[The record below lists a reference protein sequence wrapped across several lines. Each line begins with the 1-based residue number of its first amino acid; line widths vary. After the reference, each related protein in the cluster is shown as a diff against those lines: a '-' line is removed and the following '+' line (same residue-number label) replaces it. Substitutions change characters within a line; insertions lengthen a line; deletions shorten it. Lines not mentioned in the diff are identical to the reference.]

1 LRTWIIIVLGGLAV
15 AAAVAVLV
23 VMRTG
28 LSADR
33 EPGRVETAVARQ
45 LVRLSIP
52 AGQTALQSPLS
63 GPETWRQ
70 GVGLFRSHCAM
81 CHGEDGMAANSIG
94 PRMYPPVPDLSSEGI
109 QRFSDGALFAIVRH
123 GVSWTGMPAF
133 GRVLS
138 EADTWKLVAFVRKTP
153 SLKSGDL
160 VTTGGGTSDST
171 VGVRVVI
178 DGTRFHPDEATINL
192 GESAQWSNADPFPH
206 NVTSESG
213 TFHSEDLAP
222 DGTWVFRPTERGTF
236 EYHCT
241 LHPGMKAVLRVR

>member
-1 LRTWIIIVLGGLAV
+1 LRTWILIVLGGLAV
-15 AAAVAVLV
+15 AAALAVVAVL
-23 VMRTG
+23 RTG

-33 EPGRVETAVARQ
+33 APGRVETTVARQ

-52 AGQTALQSPLS
+52 AAQSAVRNPLS
-63 GPETWRQ
+63 GPESWRQ
-70 GVGLFRSHCAM
+70 GVGLFRRHCAM
-81 CHGEDGMAANSIG
+81 CHGEDGMGATTIG
-94 PRMYPPVPDLSSEGI
+94 PRMYPPVPDLSSESI

-160 VTTGGGTSDST
+160 VTAGAGTSDST

-178 DGTRFHPDEATINL
+178 DGTRFHPDEATISL

-206 NVTSESG
+206 NVTAESG

-236 EYHCT
+236 EYHCA